1 MGAAKVFLPDDFQ
14 VSIATVAQC
23 IAEALH
29 PLPAHDD
36 WRFGMFAKSI
46 LYPNGGH
53 YIEMNLSTDDWDK
66 LNALFVASGLH
77 SLGTHTPPGLSPQ
90 AYEPYRKALAGE
102 QWREQWQPKAEF
114 SSDQQDAQIA
124 RRTAIAEHT
133 NALSNS
139 VRRGDYTAY
148 TDSRAPDLLA
158 TFTAGGHTQIRRT
171 DAIAYIATCGLQVA
185 DTVETLSPATEP
197 EHMRRYKRLKTLGG
211 GHTVTKGKIRF
222 QKFKELAALESQEKR
237 PRHNTKTIRTDLN
250 KAVEELAEAE
260 RSGNT

>member
-53 YIEMNLSTDDWDK
+53 YIEMNLSNDDWGK
-66 LNALFVASGLH
+66 LNALFAASGLQ
-77 SLGTHTPPGLSPQ
+77 SLGTNTPPGLSPQ

-114 SSDQQDAQIA
+114 SSDRQDAQIA
-124 RRTAIAEHT
+124 QRTAVAEHT

-148 TDSRAPDLLA
+148 TDSRAPDPLA
-158 TFTAGGHTQIRRT
+158 VFTAGGHTQIRRT
-171 DAIAYIATCGLQVA
+171 DAITYIQRHGLEV
-185 DTVETLSPATEP
+185 DTPNAASNPNRKAKIQAVVDK
-197 EHMRRYKRLKTLGG
+197 HKGNKTAAG
-211 GHTVTKGKIRF
+211 
-222 QKFKELAALESQEKR
+222 KELNMTRQNIARILGAPKKATPLRNSANNPFAIASKAA
-237 PRHNTKTIRTDLN
+237 PRKGTQRN
-250 KAVEELAEAE
+250 
-260 RSGNT
+260 G